1 MNSSPKVL
9 LQTTMGNITL
19 ELNQELAP
27 ISVENFLSYVKS
39 DHYAETI
46 FHRVIS
52 NFMIQ
57 GGGMNSDM
65 KESGGKKPIK
75 NEAANGLKNVCGSIA
90 MARTQVV
97 DSATSQFFIN
107 LNDNEFL
114 DHRDPRPEAYGYA
127 VFGKVIDGMD
137 VVKSIEQVKTG
148 SKGHHQDVP
157 VEAITITAA
166 SIIEE

>member
-1 MNSSPKVL
+1 MSTSPKVL
-9 LQTTMGNITL
+9 LQTTMGDITL

-27 ISVENFLSYVKS
+27 ISVDNFLSYVKN
-39 DHYAETI
+39 DYYAGTI

-57 GGGMNSDM
+57 CGGMDCDM
-65 KESGGKKPIK
+65 KESGGKNPIK

-114 DHRDPRPEAYGYA
+114 DHRDPSPEAYGYA

-137 VVKSIEQVKTG
+137 VVKNIEQVKTG
-148 SKGHHQDVP
+148 NKGHHQDVP
-157 VEAITITAA
+157 VEAVTITAA